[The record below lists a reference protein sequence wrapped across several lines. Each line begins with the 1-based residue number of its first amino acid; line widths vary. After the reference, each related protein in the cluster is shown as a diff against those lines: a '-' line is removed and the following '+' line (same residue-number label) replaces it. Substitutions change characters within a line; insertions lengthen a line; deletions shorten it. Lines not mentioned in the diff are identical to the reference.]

1 MFSLFK
7 KKKYEPRPIFA
18 ALGTD
23 MHCHLVPQVDDGSKC
38 MEESIDCLNTLTAVG
53 YNKVIITPHF
63 QFPRFQ
69 NDEDDIR
76 RRYAEVKK
84 VAAEAGVKIDICGI
98 GGEYRIDSGFAKR
111 IENPRFLLVGDKYV
125 LVEFSLHQQMMGCD
139 DMIFEMQMK
148 GYEIILAHPE
158 RYPYLNIDGKRMEQ
172 LRDQGVYLQCNVL
185 SFGGFYGEDAK
196 RKAFA
201 MVDRGWVDF
210 LGTDT
215 HNTLYCQALLDLTHD
230 RKVEKMLEK
239 HTFKN
244 NEL

>member
-84 VAAEAGVKIDICGI
+84 AAAEAGVKIDICGI

>member
-1 MFSLFK
+1 
-7 KKKYEPRPIFA
+7 
-18 ALGTD
+18 
-23 MHCHLVPQVDDGSKC
+23 
-38 MEESIDCLNTLTAVG
+38 
-53 YNKVIITPHF
+53 
-63 QFPRFQ
+63 
-69 NDEDDIR
+69 
-76 RRYAEVKK
+76 
-84 VAAEAGVKIDICGI
+84 
-98 GGEYRIDSGFAKR
+98 
-111 IENPRFLLVGDKYV
+111 
-125 LVEFSLHQQMMGCD
+125 MMGCD

-215 HNTLYCQALLDLTHD
+215 HNTLYCQALLDLTYD